1 MLTGVTD
8 VSILAVN
15 IVTMLGLGLAIDYA
29 LFIVSRYREELALRP
44 RDEDATVER
53 SQIRSAVIATMDTAG
68 RTVAVSGLV
77 VAVALT
83 SLLFFPQ
90 VFLRSMGLGGI
101 SAVLVAMGASL
112 TLLPALL
119 SVLGRRIDALRLPR
133 RRQRGR
139 QSAPPPLRGDVGWQI
154 RGMAVVE
161 GQRGMGLG
169 TQILSAL
176 VEHVARNGGGL
187 MWCRARVLAV
197 SLYERSGFKAHGD
210 PVEDEVAGLQVLMA
224 RVVTA
229 LDL

>member
-1 MLTGVTD
+1 MPQAGPASGPASDVAQHRRTAISVHFVVTR
-8 VSILAVN
+8 VPAE
-15 IVTMLGLGLAIDYA
+15 VT
-29 LFIVSRYREELALRP
+29 FPLRH
-44 RDEDATVER
+44 
-53 SQIRSAVIATMDTAG
+53 Q
-68 RTVAVSGLV
+68 
-77 VAVALT
+77 
-83 SLLFFPQ
+83 
-90 VFLRSMGLGGI
+90 
-101 SAVLVAMGASL
+101 
-112 TLLPALL
+112 
-119 SVLGRRIDALRLPR
+119 VLGRHAHPAELARPDDDAPDSGHFVIRDGSDEVLATGTVR
-133 RRQRGR
+133 R